1 MPFAASVFTASRT
14 AVRLTPK
21 ISPNSFSPGS
31 IDPNDHY
38 FNDYYNHHDY
48 HNHHPRHE
56 GAPEPVPDHASAPG
70 PDPSVNSDL
79 TLPLNLSSQVVV
91 PAWPAFNRHPV
102 RWRSSLLAS
111 GDVVDSKKTQ

>member
-1 MPFAASVFTASRT
+1 MAGLVAGDLRVSLIVY
-14 AVRLTPK
+14 AVGVVVTLLV
-21 ISPNSFSPGS
+21 SS
-31 IDPNDHY
+31 H
-38 FNDYYNHHDY
+38 
-48 HNHHPRHE
+48 
-56 GAPEPVPDHASAPG
+56 APPSLPVPDHASAPG